1 VPLRTKAPLARYRRK
16 DVSIRARSENM
27 ASEPKANVTNLGTGK
42 PAGRAAKTVESVVKD
57 DLAASAEAEL
67 EQFADQTLP
76 ERKYSLN
83 ALIAA
88 GLIGFVLG
96 RLFSR

>member
-1 VPLRTKAPLARYRRK
+1 
-16 DVSIRARSENM
+16 M
-27 ASEPKANVTNLGTGK
+27 ATESKTNVTNLGTGK
-42 PAGRAAKTVESVVKD
+42 PTGRASKTVEDVVKD

-67 EQFADQTLP
+67 DAFADSALP

-88 GLIGFVLG
+88 GIVGFVIG
-96 RLFSR
+96 RLFGR